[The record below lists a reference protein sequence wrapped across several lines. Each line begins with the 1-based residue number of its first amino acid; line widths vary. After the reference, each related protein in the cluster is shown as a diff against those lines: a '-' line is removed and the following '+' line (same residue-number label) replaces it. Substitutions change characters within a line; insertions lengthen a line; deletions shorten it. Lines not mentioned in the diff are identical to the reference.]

1 MEGARLSRSRERVIA
16 PLPPAPRAMALSKL
30 SGDVHSVSAGDW
42 DAASERLAR
51 LDLTARRSCRAPRWR
66 TSAVMVL

>member
-1 MEGARLSRSRERVIA
+1 
-16 PLPPAPRAMALSKL
+16 MALSKL
-30 SGDVHSVSAGDW
+30 SGDVHSVGAGDW

-66 TSAVMVL
+66 PRPVMVLLKLRGKAAGKAWGGYLCGVVWMR